1 MSDRQQLGVIDRS
14 VQSVTVTRAQAWY
27 LDWSL
32 DILIYTVVLNLFV
45 EYVDEIVI
53 DSFTIA
59 LLTAV
64 LLKLMLVLLG
74 TLEERAS
81 EFFLSKGTTA
91 AKVLRVVAVFSI
103 LFFGKLLILEVV
115 DIVFGDRVDLGHFV
129 EVVVLIL
136 SMMVA
141 RALMN
146 LIFDR
151 LGTGDSPAAGDAA
164 AAVDAE
170 V

>member
-1 MSDRQQLGVIDRS
+1 MSDRRKLGVIDRS
-14 VQSVTVTRAQAWY
+14 VESVTVTRAQAWY

-32 DILIYTVVLNLFV
+32 DILVYTAVLNLFV
-45 EYVDEIVI
+45 EFVDGITIE
-53 DSFTIA
+53 SFTIS

-64 LLKLMLVLLG
+64 LMKLMLVLLG
-74 TLEERAS
+74 TLEERAE
-81 EFFLSKGTTA
+81 EFFLSRGTAA
-91 AKVLRVVAVFSI
+91 AKVLMVVVVFSI

-136 SMMVA
+136 GMMLG

-146 LIFDR
+146 WTFDR
-151 LGTGDSPAAGDAA
+151 LGTSDSPAASDEAA
-164 AAVDAE
+164 GVDAE
-170 V
+170 A